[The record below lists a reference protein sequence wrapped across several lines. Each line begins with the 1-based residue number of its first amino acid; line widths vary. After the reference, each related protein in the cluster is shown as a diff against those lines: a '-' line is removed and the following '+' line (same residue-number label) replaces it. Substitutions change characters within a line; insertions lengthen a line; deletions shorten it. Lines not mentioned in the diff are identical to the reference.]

1 MTQEKEKNK
10 IKGRADGDAARNNR
24 GVKQN
29 PTEIV
34 EAPAEGRKVWGTKGL
49 VIDCEST
56 YCVIDKGEGCEE
68 GEEKICGSEG
78 G

>member
-24 GVKQN
+24 GVEQN

-34 EAPAEGRKVWGTKGL
+34 EAPA
-49 VIDCEST
+49 
-56 YCVIDKGEGCEE
+56 KGE
-68 GEEKICGSEG
+68 KYRV
-78 G
+78 